1 MSELRLRVK
10 PKPGDR
16 EPTPADYESIE
27 EDDDEENVIETE
39 GKCLVLFDFFCVLV
53 RVYSWKIH
61 ETWFLIV

>member
-27 EDDDEENVIETE
+27 EDEENAIDAE
-39 GKCLVLFDFFCVLV
+39 GKNAFIYEF
-53 RVYSWKIH
+53 
-61 ETWFLIV
+61 